1 VATLATAAVMQ
12 QDSDN
17 KENMTINC
25 SVVAIVA
32 NSWLVLGFPSIFLP
46 ELLVCSCYCLA
57 KCVTVA
63 ADATTVLQQ
72 IAGNNCHSH
81 GPVPFF

>member
-17 KENMTINC
+17 KENMTINR
-25 SVVAIVA
+25 SAIAIVA
-32 NSWLVLGFPSIFLP
+32 DSWLVLGFPSIFLP
-46 ELLVCSCYCLA
+46 ESLVSSCYCLA
-57 KCVTVA
+57 KRVTVVA
-63 ADATTVLQQ
+63 NATTALQQ
-72 IAGNNCHSH
+72 IAGNNCHSR

>member
-46 ELLVCSCYCLA
+46 ELPVCSCYCLA
-57 KCVTVA
+57 KHVTVL
-63 ADATTVLQQ
+63 ADATTALQQ
-72 IAGNNCHSH
+72 IAGNNCHSR
-81 GPVPFF
+81 GSVPFL